1 MNIYEIALKILSH
14 VVASESYQ
22 NSSFF
27 NQTYSFLTTDN
38 SPFEVFLKKYDNKS
52 RINLKKIMMLIIFGD
67 AYKML
72 LRNKYCNIDTDLA
85 EELLDQVERLS
96 AQEIIKVFFSEDS
109 QFVREIFSNYF
120 DYSERNYIF
129 RNSCW
134 ELIQKKG
141 RASMLFKI
149 NPFEIYNFE
158 NLITTEGF
166 IHSEKVIQIFID
178 LYDRTSIIVDE
189 SFADDFSENID
200 NYLTSNT
207 FKSLAEEF
215 FAGDITQ
222 ISNFYA
228 TILSNVYE
236 NLTINIKFYKHYQNV
251 LDIFENNH
259 GLDVISIFLNN
270 KQFAERI
277 IELFLMFNEDIDK
290 EDLFNRRFKFLQS
303 KNSNILEELNPYY
316 DEEQQILK
324 RYQQKIKE

>member
-1 MNIYEIALKILSH
+1 
-14 VVASESYQ
+14 
-22 NSSFF
+22 
-27 NQTYSFLTTDN
+27 
-38 SPFEVFLKKYDNKS
+38 
-52 RINLKKIMMLIIFGD
+52 MLIIFSD

-96 AQEIIKVFFSEDS
+96 APEIIKVFFSEDS

-228 TILSNVYE
+228 TILSNAYE
-236 NLTINIKFYKHYQNV
+236 NLTINIKFYKHYQKV

>member
-1 MNIYEIALKILSH
+1 
-14 VVASESYQ
+14 
-22 NSSFF
+22 
-27 NQTYSFLTTDN
+27 
-38 SPFEVFLKKYDNKS
+38 
-52 RINLKKIMMLIIFGD
+52 
-67 AYKML
+67 
-72 LRNKYCNIDTDLA
+72 
-85 EELLDQVERLS
+85 
-96 AQEIIKVFFSEDS
+96 
-109 QFVREIFSNYF
+109 
-120 DYSERNYIF
+120 
-129 RNSCW
+129 
-134 ELIQKKG
+134 
-141 RASMLFKI
+141 MLFKI

-236 NLTINIKFYKHYQNV
+236 NLTINIKFYKHYQKV